1 MKQSRNNNM
10 STAAYLRMLVGAYL
24 VYLGG
29 SLIYDLI
36 KGAAAHT
43 LVTVP
48 AALLFI
54 GGGGFVALREWKNHR
69 RSTEEETEEKDGT
82 EEKEQ

>member
-1 MKQSRNNNM
+1 MKQNSNKNNM

-36 KGAAAHT
+36 KGTASHT
-43 LVTVP
+43 AVSVL

-54 GGGGFVALREWKNHR
+54 GGGGFVALREWKKS
-69 RSTEEETEEKDGT
+69 RSTEDETEDETQED
-82 EEKEQ
+82 EV

>member
-1 MKQSRNNNM
+1 MKQNSNKNNM

-36 KGAAAHT
+36 KGTASHT

-54 GGGGFVALREWKNHR
+54 GGGGFVALREWKNSR
-69 RSTEEETEEKDGT
+69 RSTEDETEDETQED
-82 EEKEQ
+82 EV

>member
-1 MKQSRNNNM
+1 MKQNKQNNM

-36 KGAAAHT
+36 RGSATHT
-43 LVTVP
+43 AVTVL

-54 GGGGFVALREWKNHR
+54 GGGGFVALREWKNSR
-69 RSTEEETEEKDGT
+69 RSTEEENETQEE
-82 EEKEQ
+82 EL

>member
-1 MKQSRNNNM
+1 MKQSNRNNM

-36 KGAAAHT
+36 KGTATHT
-43 LVTVP
+43 MVTVP

-54 GGGGFVALREWKNHR
+54 GGGGFVALREWRNSR
-69 RSTEEETEEKDGT
+69 RSTEEETEEVDT
-82 EEKEQ
+82 AQEDEA

>member
-1 MKQSRNNNM
+1 MKQRNNM

-36 KGAAAHT
+36 KGAATH
-43 LVTVP
+43 
-48 AALLFI
+48 AAVSLIAAVLFI
-54 GGGGFVALREWKNHR
+54 GGGGFVALREWR
-69 RSTEEETEEKDGT
+69 RSRRSAEEEEDAPQQEE
-82 EEKEQ
+82 EA

>member
-1 MKQSRNNNM
+1 MKQSNKSNM

-36 KGAAAHT
+36 RGSATHG
-43 LVTVP
+43 LVTVL

-54 GGGGFVALREWKNHR
+54 GGKAKADCVHVREEWKVWNTGAGD
-69 RSTEEETEEKDGT
+69 SEL
-82 EEKEQ
+82 

>member
-1 MKQSRNNNM
+1 MKQSKQNNM

-36 KGAAAHT
+36 KGAATHR
-43 LVTVP
+43 LVTVL

-54 GGGGFVALREWKNHR
+54 GGGGFVALREWKNSR
-69 RSTEEETEEKDGT
+69 RSTEEENADEMQED
-82 EEKEQ
+82 EA

>member
-1 MKQSRNNNM
+1 MKQSNKSNM

-36 KGAAAHT
+36 KGSATHT
-43 LVTVP
+43 VVTVL

-54 GGGGFVALREWKNHR
+54 GGGGFVALREWKNSR
-69 RSTEEETEEKDGT
+69 RSTEEDETEDETEE
-82 EEKEQ
+82 EKL